1 MVFVEISSK
10 IKYIMFKERSSLPFP
25 KEFLLPP
32 EIEVIDMGK
41 RTLLRQIK
49 KRDGSVVSFDRQKI
63 ERAIER
69 AAYEVLQDEPRS
81 IKVGSSVTDR
91 VIREAAAFFKDK
103 IPTVEAIQDIVET
116 ALMEEGYSHIAK
128 AYILYREKRSEV
140 RLAKS
145 ALGLKDDLKLQLN
158 TVEVLRRRYLLK
170 DDDRNIIETPSELFR
185 RVASHIAQGERDF
198 KSHVTPEEAEERFY
212 HMMRNLE
219 FMPNSPTL
227 MNAGTSLGQLSACFV
242 IPVEDSIGGIFEAL
256 RDMARVHQTGGGTGF
271 SFSRL
276 RPQGDLVA
284 STKGEAS
291 GPVSFMEIFDK
302 ATGVIVQGGRRRGAN
317 MGILRCDH
325 PDILEFV
332 EAKLEKDRLSNFNV
346 SVGATD
352 KFMEAVIRDRPYDL
366 INPRTGKKTG
376 SAKARSIFD
385 LIVNAAWHT
394 GDPGLIFLDEIN
406 RRNPT
411 PRVGEIEAT
420 NPCGEL
426 PLLPYESCNLGS
438 INLGKMIK
446 GNGVDWERLKE
457 RIVWGI
463 RFLDDVIEVNKFALP
478 QVREI
483 TFANRKIGL
492 GVMGFADMLIRLG
505 IPYNSVNAV
514 DFAERLMGFVH
525 RQSLR
530 TSQSLAT
537 ERGVFPNYGKSIYA
551 KKGLRV
557 RNATV
562 NTIAPTGTISIIAG
576 CSSGIEPLFA
586 VSFVRNVLSGTKLF
600 EVSPYFEEIARAKGF
615 YSKERI
621 AEIAQSGSL
630 QKINGIPGAVKRMF
644 LTAFDVTPREHV
656 QIQAAFQKHTDNS
669 VSKTINL
676 PADATVDDVRK
687 IYLLAYKLKC
697 KGITVYRYGSK
708 KDQVLSFGYEKTV
721 EEAGVSGPVFADSE
735 YSGGCATGACPF

>member
-1 MVFVEISSK
+1 MLGV
-10 IKYIMFKERSSLPFP
+10 P
-25 KEFLLPP
+25 KG
-32 EIEVIDMGK
+32 IEVIGMAK
-41 RTLLRQIK
+41 ITLPRQIK
-49 KRDGSVVSFDRQKI
+49 KRDGSVVPFDRQKI

-69 AAYEVLQDEPRS
+69 AAYEVLQDELKSAR
-81 IKVGSSVTDR
+81 ISSAVTDA
-91 VIREAAAFFKDK
+91 VIQKVVSVFKNR
-103 IPTVEAIQDIVET
+103 IPTVEAVQDSVEA
-116 ALMEEGYSHIAK
+116 ALMEEGYNHIAK
-128 AYILYREKRSEV
+128 AYILYRERRSEV

-145 ALGLKDDLKLQLN
+145 ALGLKDDLKLPLN

-170 DDDRNIIETPSELFR
+170 GDDRKVIETPSELFR
-185 RVASHIAQGERDF
+185 RVASHIAQGERNF
-198 KSHVTPEEAEERFY
+198 KSRVTPEEAEEHFY
-212 HMMRNLE
+212 HMMRSLE

-242 IPVEDSIGGIFEAL
+242 IPVEDSVEGIFKAL
-256 RDMARVHQTGGGTGF
+256 KDMARIHQTGGGTGF

-325 PDILEFV
+325 PDILQFV
-332 EAKLEKDRLSNFNV
+332 EAKLETDRLSNFNV

-352 KFMEAVIRDRPYDL
+352 KFMEAVLRDQPYGL

-376 SAKARSIFD
+376 MAKAQSIFD

-411 PRVGEIEAT
+411 PLVGEIEAT

-426 PLLPYESCNLGS
+426 PLLPYESCNLAS
-438 INLGKMIK
+438 INVGKMVE
-446 GNGVDWERLKE
+446 GNGVNWEKLKE
-457 RIVWGI
+457 FIGWGV
-463 RFLDDVIEVNKFALP
+463 RFLDDVIEVNKFPLP
-478 QVREI
+478 QIRKI

-505 IPYNSVNAV
+505 IPYSSPRAV
-514 DFAERLMGFVH
+514 AFAEGLMRFVH
-525 RQSLR
+525 RESLKA
-530 TSQSLAT
+530 SQSLAA
-537 ERGVFPNYGKSIYA
+537 ERGVFPNYEKSVYA
-551 KKGLRV
+551 RKGVRV

-586 VSFVRNVLSGTKLF
+586 ISFVRNVLSGTELF
-600 EVSPYFEEIARAKGF
+600 EVNPHFEELARARGF
-615 YSKERI
+615 YRRELI

-630 QKINGIPGAVKRMF
+630 QKIKGIPGDVKKIF
-644 LTAFDVTPREHV
+644 LTAFDMSPREHV
-656 QIQAAFQKHTDNS
+656 QIQAAFQKYTDNS

-687 IYLLAYKLKC
+687 VYLLAYKRRC

-708 KDQVLSFGYEKTV
+708 KEQVLSFGYKKT
-721 EEAGVSGPVFADSE
+721 EAEVSGPVFADSE
-735 YSGGCATGACPF
+735 YSGGCATGVCHF